1 MHSQH
6 QIGRSDVQGNTR
18 NERGG
23 APVTSYRV
31 LREIT
36 IRNASFLSADR
47 SETPNGWRFLS
58 TIDKCLPV
66 AVSSPIQSMTRV
78 CMLAT
83 DLDIEFS
90 HLPARS
96 SNSIG
101 RDG

>member
-58 TIDKCLPV
+58 TIDKCLPRC
-66 AVSSPIQSMTRV
+66 RV
-78 CMLAT
+78 EPYTFHDSRLYAG
-83 DLDIEFS
+83 
-90 HLPARS
+90 H
-96 SNSIG
+96 
-101 RDG
+101 